1 MASRGHKIYLD
12 GKNTE
17 NDPYTCQSEIP
28 LYPGIYISKSLTL
41 VGFGPKPPHIRCSEG
56 LTFDGSDDAQQMHTT
71 LSGLLLDESLVY
83 FQDSSVNID
92 RCKFEGSKRGVQFL
106 VSTAMVSNIQITDS
120 AFVNNSEC
128 LLAVVKKNNEPIRGC
143 SSNFSAQNFLYSR

>member
-17 NDPYTCQSEIP
+17 NDPYACQSEIP

-56 LTFDGSDDAQQMHTT
+56 LTFDGSDDDQQMHIT
-71 LSGLLLDESLVY
+71 LSGLFLDKSSVY
-83 FQDSSVNID
+83 FQESYVNIA
-92 RCKFEGSKRGVQFL
+92 RCRFEGTKRGLQFL
-106 VSTAMVSNIQITDS
+106 VRTRMVSNIQITDS